1 MNYSLLLAYIIA
13 IVVLIGTPGPIVAL
27 VINAASRHGF
37 GYALST
43 VLGSN
48 LASLIL
54 LAAAALIVSGVIAL
68 EGNSL
73 QWISLLGCGFI
84 GWMAVQGLRTELTQK
99 TQLAA
104 TSRTTARRHSGF
116 FNGFFLGISNPKDI
130 VFFVAFFPQFIS
142 VSSDFKVSLVLLT
155 VLWMLVDFVIL
166 LSYAVLMGG
175 GFFQQHKRS
184 ISLLSSA
191 FLLLIALLGIIYT
204 LTGWNA

>member
-37 GYALST
+37 RYALST

-48 LASLIL
+48 LASLTL

-68 EGNSL
+68 DGNSL

-99 TQLAA
+99 KTQPTA
-104 TSRTTARRHSGF
+104 TSRTTVRRHSGF

-142 VSSDFKVSLVLLT
+142 VSSD
-155 VLWMLVDFVIL
+155 LVDFVIL

-204 LTGWNA
+204 LVGWNA